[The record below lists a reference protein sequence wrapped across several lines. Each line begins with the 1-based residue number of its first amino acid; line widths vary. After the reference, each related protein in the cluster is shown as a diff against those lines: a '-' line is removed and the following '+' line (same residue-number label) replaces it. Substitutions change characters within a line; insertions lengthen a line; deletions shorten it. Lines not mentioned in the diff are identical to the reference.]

1 MEVHCDEGV
10 ATHIGPE
17 PCAGVREDV
26 GEASA
31 GERIGQPS
39 SRERPIIPGADT
51 VPNVEG
57 HTYGAPFASARTIRR
72 GHRPWH
78 VQKLL
83 VREPG
88 ALLVGQMLMEAAWSA
103 AGRRGAVAADE
114 RSGEV

>member
-10 ATHIGPE
+10 AIHIGPE
-17 PCAGVREDV
+17 PCAGVREDA

-39 SRERPIIPGADT
+39 SREECFP
-51 VPNVEG
+51 EG
-57 HTYGAPFASARTIRR
+57 RRCQLSGSQHEGVRYVSAQTSRR
-72 GHRPWH
+72 GRRPWH

-83 VREPG
+83 VRELG
-88 ALLVGQMLMEAAWSA
+88 SLLVGQMPIEAAWSA